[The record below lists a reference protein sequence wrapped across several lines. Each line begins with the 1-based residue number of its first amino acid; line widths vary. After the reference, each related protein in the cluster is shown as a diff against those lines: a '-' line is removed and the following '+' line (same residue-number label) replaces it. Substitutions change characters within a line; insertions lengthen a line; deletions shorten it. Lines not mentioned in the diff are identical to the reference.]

1 MEIMFLTSQISEK
14 EQALKKILVH
24 RKTEVSESL
33 SFIRRT
39 IHKINTF
46 RSFKISGDVVLG
58 MGWS

>member
-1 MEIMFLTSQISEK
+1 MTSQISEK

-46 RSFKISGDVVLG
+46 RLFKISGDVVLG